1 MKGGPAM
8 HVAVMQLDLM
18 LYSCHSL
25 KDKRSIASRLKA
37 DLQHRFAVSVA
48 EISFQDQHSRLGLG
62 LAAAGSDRK
71 ILEKLLQTIENHTET
86 WPDLEI
92 LTIEREILVV

>member
-1 MKGGPAM
+1 M
-8 HVAVMQLDLM
+8 HVAIMQFDLM
-18 LYSCHSL
+18 LYNCHSL
-25 KDKRSIASRLKA
+25 KDKRSATSRLKA

-48 EISFQDQHSRLGLG
+48 EVAFQDQHSRLGLG
-62 LAAAGSDRK
+62 IAVAGSDRK
-71 ILEKLLQTIENHTET
+71 TLEKLLQSIENHAET

>member
-1 MKGGPAM
+1 MQ
-8 HVAVMQLDLM
+8 VAIMQLDLM

-25 KDKRSIASRLKA
+25 KDKRTVTSRLKA

-48 EISFQDQHSRLGLG
+48 EVAFQDQHSRLGLG

-71 ILEKLLQTIENHTET
+71 TLEKLLQNIENHTET
-86 WPDLEI
+86 WHDLEI

>member
-1 MKGGPAM
+1 M
-8 HVAVMQLDLM
+8 HVAVMQFDLM
-18 LYSCHSL
+18 LYCCHSL

-48 EISFQDQHSRLGLG
+48 EVAFQDQHSRLGLG
-62 LAAAGSDRK
+62 LAAAGSDHQT
-71 ILEKLLQTIENHTET
+71 LEKLLQSIENHAET

-92 LTIEREILVV
+92 LTIEREILVI

>member
-1 MKGGPAM
+1 M

-25 KDKRSIASRLKA
+25 KDKRSVASRLKA

-48 EISFQDQHSRLGLG
+48 EVAFQEQHSRLGLG
-62 LAAAGSDRK
+62 IAAAGSDHTT
-71 ILEKLLQTIENHTET
+71 LEKLLQSIENHAET
-86 WPDLEI
+86 WPNLEI
-92 LTIEREILVV
+92 LSIEREILVV